1 MLFSVIILPYYSYH
15 MQKRI
20 LNMNGKDF
28 FKNFISRGAVIY
40 TALSIFL
47 LLVSLMLS
55 EESASQYLDAKS
67 FLHIA
72 LFSYVLSLGSTLFA
86 SGYFSAPVSRL
97 IHALCC
103 NLGFF
108 VFMLLQTV
116 KFANAI
122 IATAILAVIYTAV
135 TVIAGL
141 FRRKHTR
148 IKSTSD
154 GKATRD
160 ASSSKPNAKSNN
172 SKSKA
177 GTYEN
182 RFS

>member
-1 MLFSVIILPYYSYH
+1 MRLSCKKDIT
-15 MQKRI
+15 
-20 LNMNGKDF
+20 NMNGKDF
-28 FKNFISRGAVIY
+28 FKTFISRGAVIY
-40 TALSIFL
+40 TVFSVFL
-47 LLVSLMLS
+47 LLVSLTLS
-55 EESASQYLDAKS
+55 NESASQYLDAKS

-72 LFSYVLSLGSTLFA
+72 LFSYILSLGSTLFA
-86 SGYFSAPVSRL
+86 SGYFSAPISRL

-108 VFMLLQTV
+108 VFMLLQNV

-122 IATAILAVIYTAV
+122 IAAVVLAVIYTAV
-135 TVIAGL
+135 TVITNL
-141 FRRKHTR
+141 FRKKFTNK
-148 IKSTSD
+148 KSPADDT
-154 GKATRD
+154 ATRD
-160 ASSSKPNAKSNN
+160 ASSKPNAKSNN